1 MFLHDAV
8 ANETVLHVILFT
20 VSFEKKKSFY
30 LNIKHIFF
38 AYILKTRCVWSHAIS
53 IFSVSYMGSLKKMS
67 ISRIYSRK
75 VYMTVKEFMN
85 RVHQHN
91 FPPFLENKYSAS
103 SLCFSFYSS

>member
-8 ANETVLHVILFT
+8 VNETVLHVILFT

-53 IFSVSYMGSLKKMS
+53 IFSVWYMGSLKKVS
-67 ISRIYSRK
+67 ISRI
-75 VYMTVKEFMN
+75 
-85 RVHQHN
+85 
-91 FPPFLENKYSAS
+91 
-103 SLCFSFYSS
+103 